1 MVSKKAANNEI
12 IATRE
17 MTDTG
22 FVQSY
27 FTDGKAVATRT
38 FKRVWI
44 NILFFKIY
52 AAPNK
57 SFAGIS

>member
-1 MVSKKAANNEI
+1 MDGNKMVSKKAANNEI

-27 FTDGKAVATRT
+27 YTDGKAVATRT
-38 FKRVWI
+38 FKRV
-44 NILFFKIY
+44 
-52 AAPNK
+52 
-57 SFAGIS
+57 

>member
-38 FKRVWI
+38 FKRV
-44 NILFFKIY
+44 
-52 AAPNK
+52 
-57 SFAGIS
+57 